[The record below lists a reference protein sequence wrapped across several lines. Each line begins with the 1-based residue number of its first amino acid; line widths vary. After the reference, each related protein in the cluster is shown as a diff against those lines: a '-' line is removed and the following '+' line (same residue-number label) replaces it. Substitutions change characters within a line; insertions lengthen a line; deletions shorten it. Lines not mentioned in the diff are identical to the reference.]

1 MNRLPGIKSIAY
13 VYAEDLT
20 PHITMQTL
28 ANVPVGVFARLS
40 FLPFDKKT
48 ALCETDTEL
57 DNNSIL
63 ETATLTFS
71 SCEDVPISAHLCF
84 IISLVNG
91 EHFLIGTKE
100 APFPSIKRECSS
112 GLPDGDSNTKKFT
125 ITYCNRVAL
134 VPIYAWNRRI
144 CNIWATFEAE
154 CSKSNFLNSLII
166 NGLNFC
172 YKCYSCYNAE
182 VLMLFWI
189 HFYMIFF

>member
-100 APFPSIKRECSS
+100 APFPSIKRESSS
-112 GLPDGDSNTKKFT
+112 GLPDGDSNTTKFT

-134 VPIYAWNRRI
+134 VPIYA
-144 CNIWATFEAE
+144 
-154 CSKSNFLNSLII
+154 
-166 NGLNFC
+166 
-172 YKCYSCYNAE
+172 
-182 VLMLFWI
+182 
-189 HFYMIFF
+189 